1 MTEAIAA
8 TGAGVIM
15 LLGRRDEPTD
25 AVEEYCRYLGDAL
38 RAHSI
43 ETELGRVGWSERGW
57 PSSLKE
63 LQSSAPNWRGRWV
76 LVQYTALA
84 WSARGFPREFL
95 KVLGVLRAAGARV
108 GVVFHDVEPF
118 TGRRLVDILRRF
130 VQLSVMRRTL
140 RVADLAIFTVPF
152 TVISW
157 LGNPPAR
164 SAFIPVGANLPDV
177 LNEANTASVSE
188 ARHTGDSEAGVTRVA
203 VYGITGCG
211 AGTEECA
218 EIAEGVRIA
227 AQRGARL
234 ALHAFGRG
242 AAEREAELRAKLK
255 GVAVEMRFDGVFP
268 VERVAEALRAADAT
282 LFVRGAI
289 STRRGSAI
297 AGIACGR
304 PVIAYGGAETAP
316 PVTEAGVMLISRGN
330 AAELGNALYRIA
342 SDEGYRTLLS
352 ERSRSAYE
360 KYFSWSAIGRRYVE
374 VLSKSD

>member
-1 MTEAIAA
+1 LKEAIA
-8 TGAGVIM
+8 GASSGAVM

-43 ETELGRVGWSERGW
+43 ETELVRVGWSERGW

-63 LQSSAPNWRGRWV
+63 LQNSAQNWRGRWV

-95 KVLGVLRAAGARV
+95 KVLSVLRGVGARV

-118 TGRRLVDILRRF
+118 TGRRLVDILRRY
-130 VQLSVMRRTL
+130 VQLSVMRRIL

-157 LGNPPAR
+157 LGNPPDGA
-164 SAFIPVGANLPDV
+164 AFIPVGANLADA
-177 LNEANTASVSE
+177 LNETSAATASNS
-188 ARHTGDSEAGVTRVA
+188 GDASASDQSVTRVA
-203 VYGITGCG
+203 VYGITGG
-211 AGTEECA
+211 DAGTEECA

-227 AQRGARL
+227 AQRGVRL
-234 ALHAFGRG
+234 ALHAIGRG
-242 AAEREAELRAKLK
+242 AAEREAELREKLK
-255 GVAVEMRFDGVFP
+255 GVAVELRFDGVFP
-268 VERVAEALRAADAT
+268 AERVAEALRAADAT

-342 SDEGYRTLLS
+342 SDTSYRALLG
-352 ERSRSAYE
+352 ERSRTAYE
-360 KYFSWSAIGRRYVE
+360 KYFAWSAIARRYVE
-374 VLSKSD
+374 VLNNSN